1 VGKRTVSLVLGSGGA
16 RGLAHI
22 GIIRW
27 LEANDYRVCSIAGSS
42 MGALISKSLDTVQNT
57 IARFQ
62 LAAYSPDVTID
73 ISRDACSFYEFH
85 RAEEMIQLGWSRAEA
100 VLGSGWA
107 K

>member
-1 VGKRTVSLVLGSGGA
+1 VGKRTVSLVLGPGGLPTSASSAGLKRTTIGYA
-16 RGLAHI
+16 RLPA
-22 GIIRW
+22 RQW
-27 LEANDYRVCSIAGSS
+27 
-42 MGALISKSLDTVQNT
+42 ALSKSLDTVQNT

-100 VLGSGWA
+100 VLGSGSA